1 MCIVDLSFFKREWR
15 LLAMPMPDL
24 RPKDVLTQL
33 DQNELDKV
41 LAINSLKFFLENGNE
56 DNLRLE
62 AMEILEQI
70 ISRNDGIFSFLENL
84 VVSDPHDFIRLKA
97 MELILNHH
105 ESEADDVLKWVY
117 LNEKST
123 ENLIKIYNIL
133 FFQKNERLMHFAKMT
148 LTKRLSSMDEETR
161 EWNGYGS
168 VERYMGVVQPYL
180 LNKEYHTEHAYL
192 KLDDYYREILRMAK
206 ELGVKNLNKDLAKVV
221 QLLNDDY
228 YDCIYYPPPDEPNEI
243 YNREILEK
251 MIKITRLGLCINPT
265 EIKLLWTLG
274 DAYKRME
281 LFKKAVNV
289 YEYLLDLE
297 KSKKN
302 DDYGKLLYILSSLY
316 GDVNDLEKQIRVC
329 ESLVEIG
336 FKLNYSLSL
345 LGKLYRK
352 NGEFGRA
359 IEVLRTNLKNH
370 PKHLQSL
377 YRLGRAYQERG
388 DLDDAIL
395 IFDLL
400 TEDKKSGLLQI
411 KSLNRLGE
419 IFQLKK
425 NQSATNYYYTK
436 AFSINPT
443 HSQEHKIVLAETLC
457 GLGEFKSAFKTIERT
472 FPFKRFPDKKTKELK
487 KKCINKIKKKE
498 LYFNFNGSLE
508 NIRNSDKNY

>member
-1 MCIVDLSFFKREWR
+1 MCAVDLSFFKKERR
-15 LLAMPMPDL
+15 LLAMPMSDL
-24 RPKDVLTQL
+24 RPKDILTQL
-33 DQNELDKV
+33 DRNELDKG

-62 AMEILEQI
+62 AMEILEHV

-84 VVSDPHDFIRLKA
+84 AVSDPHDLIRLKA
-97 MELILNHH
+97 MELILNHYP
-105 ESEADDVLKWVY
+105 SEADDVLKWVY

-133 FFQKNERLMHFAKMT
+133 FFRKNERLLHLAKMT
-148 LTKRLSSMDEETR
+148 LTERLSSMDEETR
-161 EWNGYGS
+161 EWNGWGS

-180 LNKEYHTEHAYL
+180 LSKEYHIEHAYL

-221 QLLNDDY
+221 QLLNYNY
-228 YDCIYYPPPDEPNEI
+228 YDCIYYPPPDEPNEV

-251 MIKITRLGLCINPT
+251 MIKITRLGLCIDPT
-265 EIKLLWTLG
+265 EKKLLWTLG

-281 LFKKAVNV
+281 QFKKAVYV
-289 YEYLLDLE
+289 YEYLLNLE
-297 KSKKN
+297 KPRKN
-302 DDYGKLLYILSSLY
+302 DHYGMLLYILSSLY

-329 ESLVEIG
+329 ESMVEIG
-336 FKLNYSLSL
+336 IKLDYTLSL

-352 NGEFGRA
+352 NGDFDCA
-359 IEVLRTNLKNH
+359 IEVLRMNLKSHPNH
-370 PKHLQSL
+370 LRSL

-400 TEDKKSGLLQI
+400 TEDKKAGLFQI

-419 IFQLKK
+419 IYKLKK
-425 NQSATNYYYTK
+425 NQTESNYYYTK

-457 GLGEFKSAFKTIERT
+457 GLGEFRSAFKTIERT
-472 FPFKRFPDKKTKELK
+472 FPFIRFPDKKTKELK

-498 LYFNFNGSLE
+498 LHFNFNGSLE
-508 NIRNSDKNY
+508 DIRNSNKNY